1 VTAPW
6 LGIVA
11 DDMTGACDVAGG
23 LMQLGATTTL
33 LLGVPNGDLDEPAD
47 CVVVGLPTRTAP
59 AGRAVADSV
68 ASARWLLSLGV
79 TRLYQK
85 YCSTFDS
92 TDTGNIGPIAEAL
105 ADVAGSGVS
114 VGTPATPAAGRT
126 QYGGQL
132 FVDGVLLAESPMR
145 DHPLTPMTDSDLV
158 RVLER
163 QSTRPVDLLARGTR
177 FVAPKS
183 PRHILADAVDDAD
196 LDILA
201 DDIAL
206 AGSSILAGGGAGL
219 ALALARR
226 RGRRTSPVPR
236 STVEDGGALILCGSG
251 SVRTREQIANF
262 RGPVISFDPVDF
274 IDDEDAAVERLVQ
287 ELDVRCES
295 DMGAPLLVATANQP
309 DRVRAAQSRMGVD
322 AAAAVVE
329 RVLGELAVRA
339 VESRGIRRIIVAGG
353 ETSGAVTSALGIT
366 RLVIHALAAP
376 GVPWTVGTRPDGT
389 AIALLL
395 KSGNFGEPDLF
406 ATAWEASP

>member
-11 DDMTGACDVAGG
+11 DDTTGACDVAGG
-23 LMQLGATTTL
+23 LTQLGVTTTL
-33 LLGVPNGDLDEPAD
+33 VLGVPNGDLDEPAD
-47 CVVVGLPTRTAP
+47 CVVVGLQTRTAP
-59 AGRAVADSV
+59 ADRAVADSV
-68 ASARWLLSLGV
+68 ASAQWLLSLGV

-92 TDTGNIGPIAEAL
+92 TDRGNIGPIAEAL

-114 VGTPATPAAGRT
+114 VGTPATPEAGRT

-132 FVDGVLLAESPMR
+132 FIDGVPLAESPMR

-163 QSTRPVDLLARGTR
+163 QSTRPVDLLAPGER
-177 FVAPKS
+177 FVAPNS
-183 PRHILADAVDDAD
+183 PRHILADAAKDAD
-196 LDILA
+196 LDSLA

-219 ALALARR
+219 ALALARG
-226 RGRRTSPVPR
+226 RGRRTAPVPR
-236 STVEDGGALILCGSG
+236 GTVEDGGALILCGSG

-262 RGPVISFDPVDF
+262 TGPVISFDPVDF
-274 IDDEDAAVERLVQ
+274 MDDEDARVARLMR
-287 ELDVRCES
+287 ELAARRDS
-295 DMGAPLLVATANQP
+295 DLRRPLLVTSTNQP
-309 DRVRAAQSRMGVD
+309 DQVRAAQSSIGVG

-329 RVLGELAVRA
+329 RVLGEVAVRA
-339 VESRGIRRIIVAGG
+339 VESQGIRRIIVAGG
-353 ETSGAVTSALGIT
+353 ETSGAITSALGIT
-366 RLVIHALAAP
+366 RLAIHALAAS

-395 KSGNFGEPDLF
+395 KSGNFGEPHLF